1 MRSPPSRFIQSFS
14 KTFEDATLDFN
25 AKTIFNPD
33 GDDLSPTL
41 TQGGEGTG
49 NQCPEL
55 TELYELILRE
65 KRHSWTTHL
74 RLLKRLGAGGQ
85 GVVYLT
91 ERRGSD
97 GFTLPVALKVFSPER
112 YSSPNHYDSEMARM
126 GRVAAKVARI
136 QHENLL
142 VVENF
147 LDRDRIRMMVM
158 EWVEGFD
165 LRRLL
170 APRMF
175 EVVKE
180 RVSKKRW
187 DHVNDVLV
195 TAGPEQPRFKAGVA
209 VAIVRDCLDALAAM
223 HRQGLVHGD
232 VKPGNIMLKR
242 SGHTKLIDI
251 GSGFDIQD
259 PPVRRACTP
268 TYAALEVLE
277 GNENTPRSDLASL
290 GYVTVELLAGKR
302 VFGGIN
308 DLSELIEAKRS
319 LPERLEEFLPEDVA
333 CNDLLMAFCRGLIA
347 PNPQQRFPTAEAAD
361 FFDVGAAAF
370 HRQLVK
376 NDLASEYEND
386 IRIWIEELLELE
398 ASQPGSLTN
407 LDADSE

>member
-1 MRSPPSRFIQSFS
+1 
-14 KTFEDATLDFN
+14 LDFDG
-25 AKTIFNPD
+25 KTLFNTA
-33 GDDLSPTL
+33 GDDLSPTV
-41 TQGGEGTG
+41 TQDGEMSVS
-49 NQCPEL
+49 QCAEL
-55 TELYELILRE
+55 CGLYEQILRE

-74 RLLKRLGAGGQ
+74 RLLTKLGSGGQ

-112 YSSPNHYDSEMARM
+112 YASPSHYDSDMSRM

-170 APRMF
+170 TPRMF
-175 EVVKE
+175 GSVKE
-180 RVSKKRW
+180 RFSAKRW
-187 DHVNDVLV
+187 KYINEVLV

-209 VAIVRDCLDALAAM
+209 VAIVRDCLEALAAM
-223 HRQGLVHGD
+223 HRQDIVHGD

-242 SGHTKLIDI
+242 SGHSKIIDI
-251 GSGFDIQD
+251 GSAFDISD
-259 PPVRRACTP
+259 PPQRRACTP

-277 GNENTPRSDLASL
+277 GNENTPLSDLASL
-290 GYVTVELLAGKR
+290 GYVTVELLSGR
-302 VFGGIN
+302 PVFGGVN
-308 DLSELIEAKRS
+308 DLSELVKAKRT
-319 LPERLEEFLPEDVA
+319 LYERLEEILPEEVA
-333 CNDLLMAFCRGLIA
+333 RNELLMSFLRGLIA
-347 PNPQQRFPTAEAAD
+347 PDPQQRFPSAEAAD
-361 FFDVGAAAF
+361 LFDVGAAAF

-376 NDLASEYEND
+376 NDMASEYEND
-386 IRIWIEELLELE
+386 IRIWIDELLEIE
-398 ASQPGSLTN
+398 ASTPGFLSDMETG
-407 LDADSE
+407 